1 MKSKKKK
8 PKVSP
13 LDISQAKAKA
23 VKNTILMAEYVL
35 QSKHGFDRDQI
46 VEFLENMTY
55 VADAVQEGRLNMT
68 DINNANR
75 QEKEK
80 ETNEMATTKKT
91 IVDDPVE
98 HPAHYTAG
106 NIECL
111 DAIES
116 AVCAYG
122 VPSHAF
128 LAGQVIKYIWRAPLK
143 GKYYE
148 DLKKARFYLERMIE
162 DEENG

>member
-1 MKSKKKK
+1 MESEIRLR
-8 PKVSP
+8 KVGGKYILTAYGRQIECDSMAQVREALS
-13 LDISQAKAKA
+13 LD
-23 VKNTILMAEYVL
+23 E
-35 QSKHGFDRDQI
+35 H
-46 VEFLENMTY
+46 E
-55 VADAVQEGRLNMT
+55 ADPEIETT
-68 DINNANR
+68 D
-75 QEKEK
+75 
-80 ETNEMATTKKT
+80 KKT
-91 IVDDPVE
+91 VVDDPVE
-98 HPAHYTAG
+98 HPSHYTAG

-116 AVCAYG
+116 AVCKYG

>member
-1 MKSKKKK
+1 MATTKKTVVDDPVEHPSHYTAGNIECLDAIESKE
-8 PKVSP
+8 
-13 LDISQAKAKA
+13 I
-23 VKNTILMAEYVL
+23 
-35 QSKHGFDRDQI
+35 
-46 VEFLENMTY
+46 
-55 VADAVQEGRLNMT
+55 
-68 DINNANR
+68 
-75 QEKEK
+75 
-80 ETNEMATTKKT
+80 NEMATTKKT
-91 IVDDPVE
+91 VVDDPVE
-98 HPAHYTAG
+98 HPSHYTAG

-116 AVCAYG
+116 AVCKYG

>member
-1 MKSKKKK
+1 MQCVRSPDGLNKEKNIVVGYA
-8 PKVSP
+8 KV
-13 LDISQAKAKA
+13 
-23 VKNTILMAEYVL
+23 
-35 QSKHGFDRDQI
+35 
-46 VEFLENMTY
+46 
-55 VADAVQEGRLNMT
+55 
-68 DINNANR
+68 
-75 QEKEK
+75 EKEK
-80 ETNEMATTKKT
+80 EINEMATTKKT
-91 IVDDPVE
+91 VVDDPVE
-98 HPAHYTAG
+98 HPSHYTAG

-116 AVCAYG
+116 AVCKYG

-162 DEENG
+162 DEENE

>member
-1 MKSKKKK
+1 MESEIRLKKVGGKYILTAYGRQIECDSMAQ
-8 PKVSP
+8 VREALS
-13 LDISQAKAKA
+13 LD
-23 VKNTILMAEYVL
+23 E
-35 QSKHGFDRDQI
+35 H
-46 VEFLENMTY
+46 E
-55 VADAVQEGRLNMT
+55 ADPEIET
-68 DINNANR
+68 T
-75 QEKEK
+75 EKEK
-80 ETNEMATTKKT
+80 EINEMATTKKT
-91 IVDDPVE
+91 VVDDPVE
-98 HPAHYTAG
+98 HPSHSTAG

-116 AVCAYG
+116 AVCKYG

-162 DEENG
+162 DENNG

>member
-8 PKVSP
+8 LRANP

-55 VADAVQEGRLNMT
+55 VAEAVQDGRLNMT

-75 QEKEK
+75 QEIHL
-80 ETNEMATTKKT
+80 NTTS
-91 IVDDPVE
+91 
-98 HPAHYTAG
+98 
-106 NIECL
+106 
-111 DAIES
+111 DAYQK
-116 AVCAYG
+116 V
-122 VPSHAF
+122 
-128 LAGQVIKYIWRAPLK
+128 LALVIDQLHFTGHW
-143 GKYYE
+143 
-148 DLKKARFYLERMIE
+148 
-162 DEENG
+162 